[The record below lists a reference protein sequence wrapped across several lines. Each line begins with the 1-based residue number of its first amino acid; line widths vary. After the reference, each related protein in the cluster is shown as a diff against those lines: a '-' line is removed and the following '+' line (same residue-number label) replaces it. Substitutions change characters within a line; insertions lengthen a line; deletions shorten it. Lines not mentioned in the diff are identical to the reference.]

1 MTEHHRL
8 AVAVPYRATVVLKG
22 ARIPRT
28 ETFRAYVPVEFE
40 VVADP
45 DVAVVC
51 RNRFDRS
58 STYHGHAGTLWH
70 ALTCGWQE
78 GSAPMK
84 AEEALRRMSAGLGFD
99 DAGGAANPFL
109 QLRPKPMGPLDFRMA
124 RTIEETAIRSFHGDD
139 LAEVSAAAR
148 RLAAEMILTRDGRI
162 MRRSPGPFWGCHVAG
177 RLEPMPATFGLPTAK
192 PDHFACNRLAEAKEF
207 QRGERPGFV
216 SVQGEIEILAPEC
229 VPDRDAEVAAR
240 AVCQRGFAPWFAH
253 VGPLA
258 SPSVAELAQRAAAGF
273 ERIHGMP
280 REILAEEASRQW
292 PTPAGAVPPTFAE
305 IVDAVE
311 SLRLF
316 ASEMP
321 GPIDDPEVEAVCAN
335 WRSVFQDLAG
345 RALRRYDDFERDR
358 LPDPEGVPELGPAPS
373 PAL

>member
-1 MTEHHRL
+1 MTDHHRI
-8 AVAVPYRATVVLKG
+8 AVAVPYRATVVPKG
-22 ARIPRT
+22 ARLPRV
-28 ETFRAYVPVEFE
+28 ETFRALVPVDIE
-40 VVADP
+40 VARDP
-45 DVAVVC
+45 DEAVVC
-51 RNRFDRS
+51 RSRFDRI

-70 ALTCGWQE
+70 VVPTGWQN
-78 GSAPMK
+78 GAAALQ
-84 AEEALRRMSAGLGFD
+84 AEDALRRMSAGLGFD
-99 DAGGAANPFL
+99 AAGTVANPFL
-109 QLRPKPMGPLDFRMA
+109 DLSPNRMHPADFRLV

-148 RLAAEMILTRDGRI
+148 RLAAELILTRDGRV
-162 MRRSPGPFWGCHVAG
+162 MRRSPGPHWGCHVAG
-177 RLEPMPATFGLPTAK
+177 RLEPMATTFELPMAK
-192 PDHFACNRLAEAKEF
+192 PDYFACNRLAEAKDF

-216 SVQGEIEILAPEC
+216 SVQGEIEILLPEC
-229 VPDRDAEVAAR
+229 VPDRDAEIAAR

-258 SPSVAELAQRAAAGF
+258 SPSVAELAERAAAGF

-280 REILAEEASRQW
+280 REILAAETSRQW
-292 PTPAGAVPPTFAE
+292 QTPAGSIPPTPAE
-305 IVDAVE
+305 ISDAVE

-335 WRSVFQDLAG
+335 WRSVFRDLAG
-345 RALRRYDDFERDR
+345 RALRRYDDYERDR
-358 LPDPEGVPELGPAPS
+358 LPDPEGVPELEPAPS

>member
-8 AVAVPYRATVVLKG
+8 AVAVPYRATVVPKG
-22 ARIPRT
+22 ARHPRV
-28 ETFRAYVPVEFE
+28 ETFRAFVPVDIEI
-40 VVADP
+40 VADP
-45 DVAVVC
+45 DVAVMC
-51 RNRFDRS
+51 RNRFDRT

-70 ALTCGWQE
+70 VVPTGWQN
-78 GSAPMK
+78 GSVPLQ
-84 AEEALRRMSAGLGFD
+84 AEEALRRMSAGLDFD
-99 DAGGAANPFL
+99 TTGTVANPFL
-109 QLRPKPMGPLDFRMA
+109 DLSPKRTHPAEFRMV
-124 RTIEETAIRSFHGDD
+124 RTIEETSIRSFHGDN
-139 LAEVSAAAR
+139 LAEISAAAR

-177 RLEPMPATFGLPTAK
+177 RLEPMSVTFGLPLAK

-258 SPSVAELAQRAAAGF
+258 SPSVAELAERAAAGF

-292 PTPAGAVPPTFAE
+292 PTPAGAVPPTSAD

-358 LPDPEGVPELGPAPS
+358 LPDPEGVPELDPSPS

>member
-1 MTEHHRL
+1 VTDHHRI
-8 AVAVPYRATVVLKG
+8 AVAVQYRANVVPKG
-22 ARIPRT
+22 ARLPRVC
-28 ETFRAYVPVEFE
+28 TFRAFVPVDIE

-45 DVAVVC
+45 DLAVVC
-51 RNRFDRS
+51 RSRLDRT

-70 ALTCGWQE
+70 AVPSGWHE
-78 GSAPMK
+78 GSAPLQ

-99 DAGGAANPFL
+99 DAGGVANPFL
-109 QLRPKPMGPLDFRMA
+109 ELRPGQVHTAEFRMC

-148 RLAAEMILTRDGRI
+148 RLAAEMILTTDGRI

-177 RLEPMPATFGLPTAK
+177 RLEPMAVSFGLPLAK
-192 PDHFACNRLAEAKEF
+192 PDHFACTRLAEAKEF
-207 QRGERPGFV
+207 QKGERPGFV

-258 SPSVAELAQRAAAGF
+258 SPSVAELAERAAAGF

-280 REILAEEASRQW
+280 REILAAEASRQW
-292 PTPAGAVPPTFAE
+292 PTPAGSIPPTPAE
-305 IVDAVE
+305 IADAVE

-335 WRSVFQDLAG
+335 WRSVFRDLAG
-345 RALRRYDDFERDR
+345 RALRRYDDYERDR
-358 LPDPEGVPELGPAPS
+358 LPDPEGVPELDPAPS